1 MPSSSS
7 RRKEKIMDSTSD
19 NNKRIAK
26 NTIFLYFRQILL
38 MLVSLY
44 TVRVVLAALGEEDYG
59 IYNVV
64 GGFVSMFNIL
74 SGALSIAISRF
85 ITYEMGQ
92 PDVTVK
98 RLQCIFSSSLI
109 IQIVMGLIICLL
121 IGTFGVWFIENKMV
135 IPSERLDVAL
145 YVMLFSAIAFFI
157 NLLSVPYNA
166 LIIAHEQMNVYAY
179 LGLFEIISRLLIV
192 YLLKLENGIDS
203 LFLYGL
209 LSALVSIIMWLFYAY
224 YSAKKNEEC
233 KFRFYWNFS
242 LVKEMSQFVGQNLFG
257 CFAWAIGSHGTNI
270 LLNLYFG
277 PTVNAAR
284 AIALQVNNAIIRL
297 IENMTTAIKPQI
309 VKSYVLGDEKYILFL
324 VEKASK
330 YSFFAFILLSVPIM
344 IDLKFI
350 LCFWLGSIP
359 EYVVSFTRLILCESL
374 FVVLSSPLMVVA
386 NATGYIKRTQVYGRS
401 LILLSLPLNYL
412 LLSNGM
418 NPETPFIISVFIN
431 LLYWLYCL
439 YDIHKQMKLD
449 IIRYIKLIIKPAF
462 ILLLFLYAI
471 GELIIHIFPQDSFL
485 RFLFM
490 VFCLIS
496 MGCGVIFYLLDI
508 NERIAV
514 HNMIKKIFKSCFSRF

>member
-1 MPSSSS
+1 MSVTL
-7 RRKEKIMDSTSD
+7 E
-19 NNKRIAK
+19 NNKRIVK
-26 NTIFLYFRQILL
+26 NTLFLYIRMLL
-38 MLVSLY
+38 GLIVSLY
-44 TVRVVLAALGEEDYG
+44 TSRIVLQVLGVEDFG
-59 IYNVV
+59 IYNIV
-64 GGFVSMFNIL
+64 GGVVSIL
-74 SGALSIAISRF
+74 SFFISSLSNGSQRYMSIGLGKQNLLETEYAFRQSLTLMFLLSILLLLF
-85 ITYEMGQ
+85 CETLGLWFVYN
-92 PDVTVK
+92 K
-98 RLQCIFSSSLI
+98 LI
-109 IQIVMGLIICLL
+109 I
-121 IGTFGVWFIENKMV
+121 
-135 IPSERLDVAL
+135 PHERLHVAIWV
-145 YVMLFSAIAFFI
+145 YQFSIISVLSTI
-157 NLLSVPYNA
+157 NQIPLVGA
-166 LIIAHEQMNVYAY
+166 IIAHEQMNVYAY

-224 YSAKKNEEC
+224 YSIKKNEEC

-242 LVKEMSQFVGQNLFG
+242 LVKDMSQFVGQNLFG

-418 NPETPFIISVFIN
+418 NSETPFIISVFIN
-431 LLYWLYCL
+431 FLYWLYCL

-490 VFCLIS
+490 FFCLVS

-514 HNMIKKIFKSCFSRF
+514 HNMVKKIFKSCFSKFQKF